1 MFRII
6 EIGLFAAVGVA
17 SLVYLGILGYKIAK
31 GSKSRLDRDI
41 DETLLKTRKKDK

>member
-6 EIGLFAAVGVA
+6 EIGLFIVVGVV
-17 SLVYLGILGYKIAK
+17 SLAYLAYVGYKIAK

-41 DETLLKTRKKDK
+41 DETLEKTRKKDK